1 MNNKTFDFLDL
12 FIEAMEEKA
21 EESLKTGAADNSS
34 DISNLELKL
43 KSMLREYKRE
53 IKISE
58 GRIIKKKF
66 LASIQSQIENP
77 FKPKIFDGDFA
88 LAYRKNLSEDEN
100 SESAEDLQKLITL
113 KKIRNTMK
121 KDDRETDAES
131 SRK

>member
-21 EESLKTGAADNSS
+21 EESLKTGAADNSCE
-34 DISNLELKL
+34 ISNLEIKL
-43 KSMLREYKRE
+43 KSMLREYKKD
-53 IKISE
+53 IKILE
-58 GRIIKKKF
+58 GRITKKKF
-66 LASIQSQIENP
+66 LESIQSQLENP
-77 FKPKIFDGDFA
+77 FNPKILEGDFA
-88 LAYRKNLSEDEN
+88 LAYRKNLAEDETN
-100 SESAEDLQKLITL
+100 KSEEDLQKLITL